1 MRVIRRSLVIGVAV
15 LALGAGGCGS
25 SKKAK
30 SGSSHHSARNYH
42 RGEFCAKRKH
52 STYKRAGFKCKKV
65 HGTYRLIR

>member
-1 MRVIRRSLVIGVAV
+1 MRVIRRWLLIAVAV

-25 SKKAK
+25 SHEER
-30 SGSSHHSARNYH
+30 SGSSHTSARNYH

-65 HGTYRLIR
+65 HGAYRLQ